1 MHRGVVKWFN
11 DAKGFGFIRAEG
23 IVSDVFVHYSAVEME
38 GFKSLRPGMAVRFRL
53 VDTDKGLLAKDIC
66 REGASPEAGEAPE
79 AVGSEGN

>member
-11 DAKGFGFIRAEG
+11 DAKGFGFIRAVG
-23 IVSDVFVHYSAVEME
+23 IASGVFAHYSAVEMD

-66 REGASPEAGEAPE
+66 REVPVPESGTTPE
-79 AVGSEGN
+79 AVVCEA